1 MTYFLQNLDR
11 KDTLEPLGFE
21 GQLSEEQ
28 LRERRAARKALAQPP
43 PKPAGCVIVVGAGA
57 AGLAAATQLQVSCS
71 CHGGPGTLST
81 SHKSG
86 SPTSQSCR
94 RLFRIESTSSG
105 TARRDFLCCPACCLL
120 ATVRSCCAP
129 ACSATM
135 LMCWCWRRATAWVGV
150 CTPTRAQGSAHL

>member
-43 PKPAGCVIVVGAGA
+43 PKPAGRVIVVGAGA

-71 CHGGPGTLST
+71 CHAGPGALSASTL
-81 SHKSG
+81 KAG
-86 SPTSQSCR
+86 
-94 RLFRIESTSSG
+94 
-105 TARRDFLCCPACCLL
+105 A
-120 ATVRSCCAP
+120 
-129 ACSATM
+129 
-135 LMCWCWRRATAWVGV
+135 
-150 CTPTRAQGSAHL
+150 